1 MIAFLVYRWCFINA
15 SEKKKEGKKRPGSNF
30 YHSIVLLQ
38 YEALGHFGAK
48 RSWHAEFSH
57 FLSLSL
63 DTRTHTHTHSFYHS
77 CIAPQRKLRRHSVC
91 TYMYVQ
97 HRTTIGDN
105 YSTRGTRHLDID
117 ETSLQDY
124 TIQRWNT
131 ILQYIKIRKYIE
143 KSFVTFLQ
151 KLHV

>member
-1 MIAFLVYRWCFINA
+1 MLHKRVR
-15 SEKKKEGKKRPGSNF
+15 KKKEGKKRPGSNF

-105 YSTRGTRHLDID
+105 YSTRGTRHLNID